1 MSKQNVQPHG
11 RIIIRKK
18 VKELLVD
25 KVDINRSKMF
35 CSKPGPKF
43 AEELPCLLIYFA
55 DEIED
60 TQKIVPRNYKRN
72 LNLVVE
78 IQIQTDATPDN
89 FANEN
94 NLDITDSYEE
104 IFLDSRAYE
113 IERALG
119 ADRFL
124 GLQGLV
130 EDVVMLRQQ
139 PLDIDYGGEVSAS
152 CLRTFWDVQWRDAIY
167 DNTKLDEFLNF
178 NTKYETTEG
187 AEAEDEV
194 VIREE

>member
-72 LNLVVE
+72 ISLYQMFREKIL
-78 IQIQTDATPDN
+78 
-89 FANEN
+89 
-94 NLDITDSYEE
+94 SYY
-104 IFLDSRAYE
+104 F
-113 IERALG
+113 
-119 ADRFL
+119 
-124 GLQGLV
+124 
-130 EDVVMLRQQ
+130 
-139 PLDIDYGGEVSAS
+139 
-152 CLRTFWDVQWRDAIY
+152 C
-167 DNTKLDEFLNF
+167 LNF
-178 NTKYETTEG
+178 KFRVYHSS
-187 AEAEDEV
+187 DF
-194 VIREE
+194 VIFGIPYRQLC